1 MMALP
6 SAREFVSML
15 SLVRHSAGCLV
26 LVCSLTCAAAA
37 ELRIDPSRGPQH
49 GAVLEGK
56 IEVGDYER
64 FRNFILGSGQVT
76 EIYLGST
83 GGNVAEAMK
92 IGVLTRLLK
101 LSTVVPSKQLTHEG
115 RSLALARHGLKDSG
129 DYACASACFFIFVAG
144 IHRGADAHGPPILG
158 IHAPSLSP
166 NDLERLAPD
175 QATAVGNREHK
186 IVESYLTIMDVPAK
200 YAEVM
205 YSTPKNALRWIR
217 QDDFEADFAGFIPE
231 LRDSVKQQ
239 CATGRDLTRGNARSK
254 DLIEARENC
263 EVGVQNALASR
274 AVAQARKEPSNES
287 SQSILN
293 RAPPASLH

>member
-1 MMALP
+1 MTVLP
-6 SAREFVSML
+6 SAREFVPML

-26 LVCSLTCAAAA
+26 LVCSLTAAAGA
-37 ELRIDPSRGPQH
+37 ELRIDPSQGPQH
-49 GAVLEGK
+49 GAVFEGK

-115 RSLALARHGLKDSG
+115 RSLALARHGLRDSG

-158 IHAPSLSP
+158 VHAPFLRP
-166 NDLERLAPD
+166 NDLKRLGPD
-175 QATAVGNREHK
+175 QATAASDREHK
-186 IVESYLTIMDVPAK
+186 IVESYLTIMDVPAR

-205 YSTPKNALRWIR
+205 YSTPKNAVRWIR
-217 QDDFEADFAGFIPE
+217 NDDFEADFAGFIPE

-239 CATGRDLTRGNARSK
+239 CATERDLTQGNARSK

-263 EVGVQNALASR
+263 EIDVQNALASR
-274 AVAQARKEPSNES
+274 AVAKARKEPTNES

-293 RAPPASLH
+293 RVPPASLH